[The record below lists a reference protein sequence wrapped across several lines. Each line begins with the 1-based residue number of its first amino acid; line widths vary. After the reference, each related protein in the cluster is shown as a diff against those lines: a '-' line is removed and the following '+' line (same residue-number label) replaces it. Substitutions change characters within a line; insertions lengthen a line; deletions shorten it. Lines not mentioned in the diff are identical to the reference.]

1 MFCLD
6 SLTLCFL
13 QIGMLFSNSLQ
24 SDRPH
29 AGGRTLN
36 SYSDASSMPQDK
48 WLISIALLTVKWF
61 LHALIAIA
69 VLVRIFVFGEPVTRP
84 HSDNAVLFWRHR
96 NQADDD
102 LAKVL
107 VCVVLLYLSWDGQE

>member
-1 MFCLD
+1 MFCFD

-13 QIGMLFSNSLQ
+13 QIGMLFSNSLP
-24 SDRPH
+24 SNRPH

-61 LHALIAIA
+61 LHALIAMA